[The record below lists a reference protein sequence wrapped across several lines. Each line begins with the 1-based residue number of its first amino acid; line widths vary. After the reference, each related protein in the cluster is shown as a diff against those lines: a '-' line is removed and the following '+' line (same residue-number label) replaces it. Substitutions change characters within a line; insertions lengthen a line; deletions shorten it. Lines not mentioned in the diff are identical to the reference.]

1 MKYLIRII
9 GIFSLAAIVVCTCC
23 ALLFHASV
31 DFTTYLE
38 WDVQYLPNGV
48 LQNIG
53 MFLLVTLLMVM
64 LHFMKSISKRAAIII
79 TLLSIAWVAAVSG
92 IWVYNNTYLPL
103 WDQNQVWDAI
113 QNVAHG
119 TYGWMDVGYY
129 RTYPFNMSIVI
140 FFGLSLRILGVCS
153 VTIFRICNIA
163 AAMLLEG
170 GIAALAYKLFSRYHI
185 MAVTAICGAMFF
197 PMCMYTTFVY
207 GTLMSLALIAW
218 AFILLIDFLQQE
230 RLWELL
236 LLAVLMAFANA
247 LYSGTIIA
255 TIAIGI
261 MLGLNIFMHARKKEL
276 IRAFVSLG
284 GIAVM
289 LLMVT
294 ALQSGTKNFFTAKTG
309 AEHDQAS
316 PATAII
322 LMGIT
327 SEGEGTMCGPG
338 SYDASTIAL
347 YAEAGRDHDAAN
359 QLAVERLKAAVGE
372 YLSGKRDW
380 TFFLRKIRN
389 EWSDPWFSAAVMT
402 VYPWNNDQ
410 VSEKFAAFVKSDF
423 MSSMQLFLTSY
434 MMSIYPLALIT
445 VCVLGF
451 GRKKEI
457 RLSDLLIPMY
467 FCGGFLFYIVWESK
481 PRYSMSYFVFLIPLA
496 VHGAYC
502 LDKFIVQRC
511 GKRNGK

>member
-1 MKYLIRII
+1 MKFLTRIVW
-9 GIFSLAAIVVCTCC
+9 IFSVAAISACTIC
-23 ALLFHASV
+23 ALLFHGSV
-31 DFTTYLE
+31 DFSTYLE
-38 WDVQYLPNGV
+38 WDVQYVPNSV
-48 LQNIG
+48 FQYMG
-53 MFLLVTLLMVM
+53 MFLLIAVLTAI
-64 LHFMKSISKRAAIII
+64 LHSTKSISKKTAIII
-79 TLLSIAWVAAVSG
+79 TLICMAWVAAVSG
-92 IWVYNNTYLPL
+92 VWVYNNTYLPL

-119 TYGWMDVGYY
+119 TYGWLDAGYY

-140 FFGLSLRILGVCS
+140 FFGLSLRILGICS
-153 VTIFRICNIA
+153 VTVFRICNIVA
-163 AAMLLEG
+163 AVLLEA
-170 GIAALAYKLFSRYHI
+170 GIATLAYKLFRRNNI

-207 GTLMSLALIAW
+207 GTLMSLSLIAW
-218 AFILLIDFLQQE
+218 AYVCLTDYLQQE
-230 RLWELL
+230 RSWKLL
-236 LLAVLMAFANA
+236 VIAGLMAFANA

-261 MLGLNIFMHARKKEL
+261 ILAMNVCMHIGKLENV
-276 IRAFVSLG
+276 RAFVNIG

-289 LLMVT
+289 VLMII

-316 PATAII
+316 PATAIL

-327 SEGEGTMCGPG
+327 SDGEGSMCGPG

-359 QLAVERLKAAVGE
+359 QLAVERLKIAVGE
-372 YLSGKRDW
+372 YLGGKRDW

-402 VYPWNNDQ
+402 IYPWNSDQ

-423 MSSMQLFLTSY
+423 MSSMQVFLTSY
-434 MMSIYPLALIT
+434 MMAVYPLALIST
-445 VCVLGF
+445 CVLGF
-451 GRKKEI
+451 GRRKEI
-457 RLSDLLIPMY
+457 RLSDILIPMY
-467 FCGGFLFYIVWESK
+467 VCGGFLFYIVWESK
-481 PRYSMSYFVFLIPLA
+481 PRYCMSYFVFLIPLA
-496 VHGAYC
+496 VYGAYC
-502 LDKFIVQRC
+502 LEDFLGQRFE
-511 GKRNGK
+511 KRSCQ